1 MYLPPLVERQSRY
14 LFTPF
19 DITEETV
26 KYVEIRWA
34 GRDPHPYLESFLVR
48 HRVSILKNRDPP
60 MIHTRTRFAS
70 ALFTAF
76 VAAAGLE
83 GRPTEDGVFDTQIQP
98 LLEQYCI
105 NCHGGEKVKGE
116 VDFSEIVRSQDI
128 DSRFELWE
136 TVADVLA
143 YEEMPPEE
151 EENRPD
157 PTETQQILDWYE
169 ERFVNSMEARPGT
182 FQARRLSANEYR
194 NTLRSLFG
202 FDLENQ
208 IIAAEQ
214 TFVEKS
220 LVIKL
225 LPTDPPGPSEF
236 VNDTSDARLSSFIWE
251 QYAYMADRALQ
262 ELFSK
267 ERSAALET
275 LVGQPL
281 PHYSESIELTPAQA
295 ESLLRSFA
303 PRALRR
309 PIARKELKRML
320 ASLRGLKGG
329 ELLSATRNEMKALL
343 VSPSFLYRGL
353 LIEATPGKQ
362 QLVDSY
368 ELAERLSYFLW
379 EDMPDT
385 QLFEAAAR
393 GDLEHADEIA
403 KQVDRMLASPRA
415 RNLAE
420 SFGHQWLGLA
430 DIDNARDDVLSRQAL
445 RSQLFDF
452 LNYLFTENRPVIEL
466 IDSNVA
472 FASHNTASFY
482 PENNHQLEKYVRP
495 KGIER
500 KLVPN
505 QRMTLD
511 PPEGRGGIL
520 TMPGILAMNRGPV
533 LRGTWMLRRILGERL
548 GEPPAD
554 IPPVEAAAP
563 NADLSFRERFEVH
576 RRDSTCAR
584 CHDRIDP
591 LGFALQMYDD
601 EGSYKLALDYKPP
614 RRRAGHDDD
623 PDRIDTSG
631 QIPGG
636 EAFQNFDE
644 LKSILL
650 GSKRRDIIRNA
661 VERTLAYAL
670 CRKLEAFDRPTIDA
684 ITEKI
689 DETNGTWRDLF
700 VEVSQSLPFRET
712 FIAPSPQTNS

>member
-1 MYLPPLVERQSRY
+1 
-14 LFTPF
+14 
-19 DITEETV
+19 
-26 KYVEIRWA
+26 
-34 GRDPHPYLESFLVR
+34 
-48 HRVSILKNRDPP
+48 
-60 MIHTRTRFAS
+60 MINTRTKVVS
-70 ALFTAF
+70 ALFAAF

-83 GRPTEDGVFDTQIQP
+83 GRPTGDGVFDSQIQP

-105 NCHGGEKVKGE
+105 KCHGGEKVKGE
-116 VDFSEIVRSQDI
+116 VDFTEIVRPEDI

-169 ERFVNSMEARPGT
+169 ERFVSSVEARPGT
-182 FQARRLSANEYR
+182 FQPRRLSANEYR

-208 IIAAEQ
+208 IIEAEQ
-214 TFVEKS
+214 TVVEKS
-220 LVIKL
+220 LVLKL

-251 QYAYMADRALQ
+251 QYAYLADRALK
-262 ELFSK
+262 ELFSI
-267 ERSAALET
+267 EQRETLET
-275 LVGQPL
+275 HIGQPL
-281 PHYSESIELTPAQA
+281 STTSESIELNQAQA

-309 PIARKELKRML
+309 SVDGKELKQIL
-320 ASLRGLKGG
+320 APLKGLRGE
-329 ELLSATRNEMKALL
+329 ELLSTTRNEMKALL

-353 LIEATPGKQ
+353 RMEGVPGGQ
-362 QLVDSY
+362 QAVDSY

-379 EDMPDT
+379 EDMPDRE
-385 QLFEAAAR
+385 LFEAAAR
-393 GDLEHADEIA
+393 DELKRADELA
-403 KQVDRMLASPRA
+403 KQVDRMLASPKA
-415 RNLAE
+415 RNLSE
-420 SFGHQWLGLA
+420 SFGYQWLGLA
-430 DIDNARDDVLSRQAL
+430 DIDNAREDALSRQAL
-445 RSQLFDF
+445 RSQPFDF

-472 FASHNTASFY
+472 FASYNTASFY
-482 PENNHQLEKYVRP
+482 PENRHQLEKYVRP

-548 GEPPAD
+548 GEPPGD
-554 IPPVEAAAP
+554 IPPIEAAAP

-576 RRDSTCAR
+576 RSDSTCAR

-631 QIPGG
+631 QLPSG
-636 EAFQNFDE
+636 EVFRDFDE

-650 GSKRRDIIRNA
+650 GSKRRDIIQNA

-689 DETNGTWRDLF
+689 DESNGTWRDLF

-712 FIAPSPQTNS
+712 FIAPDPKTDS